1 MVTLAMRVLW
11 ALSLSLSLSTAF
23 HVQRLGRPST
33 QLPPISMLDPSV
45 VHDAAH
51 STMYQQSL
59 ALSSADL
66 SVQLYNM
73 QLGFSGM
80 VERELSS
87 LTPVSFGL
95 LYGAG
100 LLTALSPCSVSL
112 LPLTLAYLGANENDK
127 GKIGAVE
134 KSVYYA
140 SGFALALTG
149 LGLAATL
156 GGQLFGLAFGS
167 AGISSDTSSLF
178 TAALTVVMGM
188 SLLEVITIPFPS
200 LPDDS
205 AFTTSASERL
215 QPLLLGGSA
224 ALIASPCASPV
235 LASLLAVL
243 ATNSESISPAF
254 SFALLLAYSIGYTSP
269 IVFAGTVS
277 DKLTSMSRNN
287 GFEWVNYVL
296 GMGLVGF
303 GTYGVLEAG
312 VRQYFYSI
320 A

>member
-1 MVTLAMRVLW
+1 MHVLILISLATIRL
-11 ALSLSLSLSTAF
+11 TFAF
-23 HVQRLGRPST
+23 SARRQGKPAN
-33 QLPPISMLDPSV
+33 QLPPIKMLDSSTLRDVTQAYIPQ
-45 VHDAAH
+45 H
-51 STMYQQSL
+51 SLTL
-59 ALSSADL
+59 ASSSDL

-95 LYGAG
+95 LYVAG

-112 LPLTLAYLGANENDK
+112 LPLTLAYLGTNEVEDGDI

-140 SGFALALTG
+140 AGFALALTG

-156 GGQLFGLAFGS
+156 GGRLFGLAFDS
-167 AGISSDTSSLF
+167 VGISSDVSSFF
-178 TAALTVVMGM
+178 TASLTVVMGL
-188 SLLEVITIPFPS
+188 SLLEVLSIPFPS

-205 AFTTSASERL
+205 ALTSGTSERL
-215 QPLLLGGSA
+215 QPVLLGGSA

-235 LASLLAVL
+235 LASLLAAL
-243 ATNSESISPAF
+243 ATKSESSSPAF
-254 SFALLLAYSIGYTSP
+254 SFALLLAYSTGYTSP
-269 IVFAGTVS
+269 IVFAGAVS
-277 DKLTSMSRNN
+277 DKLNSISRDN

-303 GTYGVLEAG
+303 GTYGVLESA
-312 VRQYFYSI
+312 VRSYFYAI

>member
-1 MVTLAMRVLW
+1 
-11 ALSLSLSLSTAF
+11 
-23 HVQRLGRPST
+23 
-33 QLPPISMLDPSV
+33 MLDPSV

-100 LLTALSPCSVSL
+100 LLTVLSPCSVSL

-156 GGQLFGLAFGS
+156 GGQLFGLPLVLRAF
-167 AGISSDTSSLF
+167 
-178 TAALTVVMGM
+178 
-188 SLLEVITIPFPS
+188 
-200 LPDDS
+200 
-205 AFTTSASERL
+205 
-215 QPLLLGGSA
+215 
-224 ALIASPCASPV
+224 
-235 LASLLAVL
+235 L
-243 ATNSESISPAF
+243 ATHLHCSQP
-254 SFALLLAYSIGYTSP
+254 P
-269 IVFAGTVS
+269 
-277 DKLTSMSRNN
+277 
-287 GFEWVNYVL
+287 
-296 GMGLVGF
+296 
-303 GTYGVLEAG
+303 
-312 VRQYFYSI
+312 
-320 A
+320 